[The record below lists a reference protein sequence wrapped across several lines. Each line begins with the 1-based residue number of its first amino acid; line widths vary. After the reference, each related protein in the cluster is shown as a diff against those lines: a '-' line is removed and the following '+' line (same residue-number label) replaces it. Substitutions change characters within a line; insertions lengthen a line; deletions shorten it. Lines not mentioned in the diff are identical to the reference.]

1 MNKQDL
7 RDRTKRFAV
16 DTIHFVNTL
25 PKTKANDVISYQILK
40 SATSVA
46 ANYRAS
52 LRGRSS
58 AEFISKLNIV
68 LEEVDESM
76 FWFEMISETNEK
88 PDSDKLKKLH
98 KESDELT
105 AIFTSSIKT
114 ARKNLNSKSTLIQ
127 KNLTS

>member
-1 MNKQDL
+1 MDKQDL
-7 RDRTKRFAV
+7 KLRTKKFAV
-16 DTIHFVNTL
+16 ETIHFVNTL
-25 PKTKANDVISYQILK
+25 PKSKANDVISYQILK

-68 LEEVDESM
+68 LEEADETM
-76 FWFEMISETNEK
+76 FWFEIIEETSANI
-88 PDSDKLKKLH
+88 DQQKLKKLH

-105 AIFTSSIKT
+105 AIFMASLKT
-114 ARKNLNSKSTLIQ
+114 ARKNLNNKSKI
-127 KNLTS
+127 